1 MDSFNIDRDRT
12 RRLGFPEIIYGASK
26 SPEVIV
32 DILHN
37 YRQRGE
43 NALVTK
49 LQPEKG
55 AFLLGHFP
63 DAFFDGESGIFLL
76 ELDPVPESGGEVA
89 IVAGGTSDLFVVNE
103 VYYTLH
109 YLGIPAERVVD
120 VGVSGLH
127 RLTDRLDQLRQF
139 RILIV
144 VAGFEAALASV
155 VGGLLPQPII
165 AVPTSVGYGVA
176 AGGKAALS
184 SMLAS
189 CANGITVVNIDNGY
203 GAAIAAVRILHILT
217 PTP

>member
-1 MDSFNIDRDRT
+1 MDSFNIDRDRN
-12 RRLGFPEIIYGASK
+12 RRLGFPEIIYGAGK
-26 SPEVIV
+26 TAEVIV

-55 AFLLGHFP
+55 KTLFQHFP
-63 DAFFDGESGIFLL
+63 DAFFDAESGIFLL
-76 ELDPVPESGGEVA
+76 ELHPLPPADPSVA
-89 IVAGGTSDLFVVNE
+89 IIAGGTSDLFVVNE

-109 YLGIPAERVVD
+109 YLGIDAERVVD

-127 RLTDRLDQLRQF
+127 RLTDRLEHLQQF
-139 RILIV
+139 KILIV

-165 AVPTSVGYGVA
+165 GVPTSVGYGVA
-176 AGGKAALS
+176 AGGAAALS

-189 CANGITVVNIDNGY
+189 CANGIAVVNIDNGY
-203 GAAIAAVRILHILT
+203 GAAIAAVRMLNSLT